1 MTKSDD
7 PPHWRT
13 RVSATLAP
21 YSRPLTAVFLLLAA
35 IPLADSFIGPDVL
48 GLTHR
53 KAAGSA
59 LGILLLWYTLVA
71 PDLWLAAIRD
81 SQGPR
86 DS

>member
-13 RVSATLAP
+13 RVSTTLAP
-21 YSRPLTAVFLLLAA
+21 YSRPLTVVFLLLAV
-35 IPLADSFIGPDVL
+35 ILLADSFIGPGVL
-48 GLTHR
+48 GLSHR
-53 KAAGSA
+53 KAQGGA
-59 LGILLLWYTLVA
+59 LGILLLWYILVA

-81 SQGPR
+81 SPSPR